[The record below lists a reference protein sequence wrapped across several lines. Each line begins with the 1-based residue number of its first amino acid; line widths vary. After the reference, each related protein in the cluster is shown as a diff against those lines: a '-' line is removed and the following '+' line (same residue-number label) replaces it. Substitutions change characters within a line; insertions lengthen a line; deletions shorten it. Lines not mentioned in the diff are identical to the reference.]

1 MATYTYNNTDSYSES
16 KRKYE
21 ANLQT
26 IQNSTQKVNQLYL
39 RLEELAYKL
48 SYELRALPIKNNKLN
63 REILEKINIADRR
76 NILNAIITEIKISDN
91 IKEEEKESLI
101 KEIRKIFNTIPKEQE
116 KIEEAKENITR
127 INSEISRIER
137 YVVNIDMDRQ
147 ASIRIKERKIGE
159 REKVIELYKEIIANP
174 LLADSVKMEAELEI
188 EIEQE
193 KIQKLKEEIEE
204 LKRKEKSAGEK
215 LTDDEAREIIE
226 KHKKAQQPTATP
238 EVKQEINPETPA
250 HFEELSTEFERR
262 VGEIIDGPERAITST
277 SDSESIPM
285 FEPEEYSELYP
296 YYTDIPEGEYNPLI
310 PEEPQKVVGIHK
322 ASDKLKEYLKKHR
335 FSLLIGLGSFAA
347 FITAYKVISPES
359 PYGFLWATA
368 ALGSGYLGYDVGDS
382 FDKFRKKGSKKR

>member
-1 MATYTYNNTDSYSES
+1 MATYTYNNTDSYSEN

-21 ANLQT
+21 VNLQT

-116 KIEEAKENITR
+116 KIEEAKENIIR

-204 LKRKEKSAGEK
+204 IKRKEKSAGEK

-226 KHKKAQQPTATP
+226 KREKEKQQPTATH
-238 EVKQEINPETPA
+238 EVKQEITTETPA

-285 FEPEEYSELYP
+285 FEPEDEF
-296 YYTDIPEGEYNPLI
+296 NPLI

-347 FITAYKVISPES
+347 FITAYKVIFPES